1 VLGEP
6 VEHLARLRGRRL
18 KKIECDQVA
27 ALDGDGSEAVLDGA
41 DFPRAIAAQPICLP
55 FSASVLIE

>member
-27 ALDGDGSEAVLDGA
+27 ALNGDGSESVLDGA
-41 DFPRAIAAQPICLP
+41 DFRRAIAAQPVCLLA
-55 FSASVLIE
+55 SASVLIE

>member
-18 KKIECDQVA
+18 KKIEHDHVA
-27 ALDGDGSEAVLDGA
+27 ALDGDGCEASMDGA
-41 DFPRAIAAQPICLP
+41 DSPRAIAAQSICSP
-55 FSASVLIE
+55 RSASVLIE